1 MLLRIKGFLAQMW
14 TETIQERG
22 GQVDR
27 EYSSACT
34 HFLTDIDTGLDCT
47 KAKKD
52 GKVSVEI
59 TCNGPPSYAC
69 ANEHRCNAP
78 PHIRHPPVGRSRD
91 RRSVLYRFMLNCV
104 RIAFQITFQQVLA
117 TPFWLNDVLVRSELF
132 VPTLVSN

>member
-78 PHIRHPPVGRSRD
+78 PHIRHSPVGRSRD

-104 RIAFQITFQQVLA
+104 RIAFPNHISTGAGNTVLA
-117 TPFWLNDVLVRSELF
+117 QRRSRPERAVRPN
-132 VPTLVSN
+132 VGQ